1 MSLDNDF
8 VSLMLKKSKEKEKTE
23 VFRPLVPEQEDP
35 PESASVAV
43 SSADMK
49 TVEDFVRK
57 MKDKIK

>member
-8 VSLMLKKSKEKEKTE
+8 VSLMLKKSQEKEKIE
-23 VFRPLVPEQEDP
+23 VFRPLTPEQKDP

-49 TVEDFVRK
+49 AVEEFVKK